1 MSDLGFRVE
10 TNKNGEKEWRE
21 LKKQEVKAIATLI
34 DKDVSK
40 SINFE
45 EFWTWWLKLSGDGFN
60 SLTKKIR
67 SLTNAYEAFVVRTTL
82 NFIVNNNCEIWC
94 EF

>member
-1 MSDLGFRVE
+1 LSDLGFRVE

-67 SLTNAYEAFVVRTTL
+67 ALTNAYEAFVVCTMLLST
-82 NFIVNNNCEIWC
+82 IIEIWC
-94 EF
+94 EL